1 MSFLPFQRAFE
12 EYRASNYSL
21 LNEEG
26 LMEPIWGLMEIPRY
40 LTGVNFA
47 VSVWTI
53 VTIAL
58 STLLLFVLVRGLY
71 RMRRTVS
78 KAA

>member
-1 MSFLPFQRAFE
+1 VSFLPFQRAFE
-12 EYRASNYSL
+12 EYRAANYSL

-26 LMEPIWGLMEIPRY
+26 LIDPMWGLFEIPRY

-47 VSVWTI
+47 VSAWTV

-58 STLLLFVLVRGLY
+58 SALLLFVLVRGFY
-71 RMRRTVS
+71 RMRRTVA
-78 KAA
+78 KPA